1 MGCVSCRTQE
11 VISSTKDAR
20 EIIKQKYQIE
30 RTLLGDGVFG
40 KVFLAREREGDAKVV
55 IKGTFILNYL
65 IQFYRLR
72 FMLNLDSSFI
82 FKKC

>member
-65 IQFYRLR
+65 IQFYRLY
-72 FMLNLDSSFI
+72 LVSSFNSSYI
-82 FKKC
+82 F